1 MRMHRLAPALVV
13 LLAAGTAEAKTVN
26 VSDVPSLTA
35 AIGAAA
41 AGDEIVLAAG
51 TYHFTSS
58 PSCSAAGT
66 PASPIVVRA
75 ATPLGAKIEFD
86 AAEGFHVTGP
96 SWRFEGLDVHGVC
109 AADSSCE
116 HAFHVTGKA
125 TGFVLRGNRLVDFN
139 AQLKV
144 NADAVGAAGA
154 FVQPNG
160 GLVEGNEVFDTHS
173 RQTSNP
179 VTKLNIDTVDDWVV
193 RANTIYDGHKNGGD
207 GISYQSFMKGGGKNG
222 VYERNLVICTKNET
236 SGGTRVGLSFGGGG
250 TAPQFCAPAFSAGTP
265 CDVEQTNGTIR
276 NNIIVQCS
284 DVGIY
289 LNRSKDTKVLFNTLI
304 ATNGVDFNF
313 ATTSGEAYGNVL
325 AAVLRIRGGATM
337 TKSTNLENVLDT
349 DFTGWYQAPLV
360 GDLRKKGDLSALLGK
375 GTARPDVTDD
385 YCARARSGAYDLGA
399 LQASLG
405 DCTTTTPPGGTTNP
419 DGGVGPGGSD
429 AGGPGAGGPVGG
441 GGAGADSG
449 APGAGATPAGDDSS
463 GCACTEAPAR
473 SGAGS
478 TLTLVG
484 LALTYALRRRAR
496 ARARMRRA

>member
-1 MRMHRLAPALVV
+1 MRMHRLAPALLV
-13 LLAAGTAEAKTVN
+13 LLAAGTAEARTVN
-26 VSDVPSLTA
+26 VTDVPSLTA
-35 AIGAAA
+35 AIAAAA
-41 AGDEIVLAAG
+41 AGDEIILAAG

-58 PSCSAAGT
+58 PNCSAAGT
-66 PASPIVVRA
+66 PAAPVVVRA
-75 ATPLGAKIEFD
+75 ATPLTAKIEFD
-86 AAEGFHVTGP
+86 ALEGFHVTGP

-109 AADSSCE
+109 ANDSSCE

-125 TGFVLRGNRLVDFN
+125 TDFVLRANRLVDFN

-144 NADAVGAAGA
+144 NADAVGPAGA
-154 FVQPNG
+154 YVQPHR

-207 GISYQSFMKGGGKNG
+207 GVSYQSFMKGGGKNG
-222 VYERNLVICTKNET
+222 VYERNLVLCTKNET
-236 SGGTRVGLSFGGGG
+236 SGGTRIGLSFGGGG
-250 TAPQFCAPAFSAGTP
+250 TGPQFCAPAFNAGTP
-265 CDVEQTNGTIR
+265 CDIEQTNGTIR

-289 LNRSKDTKVLFNTLI
+289 LNKAKDTKVLFNTLI
-304 ATNGVDFNF
+304 ATNGVDFRF

-325 AAVLRIRGGATM
+325 ASALRIRDGAAM
-337 TKSTNLENVLDT
+337 TKSTNLENVLGT
-349 DFTGWYQAPLV
+349 DFSGWYQAPLL
-360 GDLRKKGDLSALLGK
+360 GDLRKKGDLSTLLGK

-405 DCTTTTPPGGTTNP
+405 DCTTTTPPGGTTHP
-419 DGGVGPGGSD
+419 DGGVGPGGGD
-429 AGGPGAGGPVGG
+429 
-441 GGAGADSG
+441 AGADSG
-449 APGAGATPAGDDSS
+449 VPGSGGGDTGADSGTPGAGDAPGAADDSS

-478 TLTLVG
+478 LAALVG
-484 LALTYALRRRAR
+484 LAFAYGMRRRRRA
-496 ARARMRRA
+496 